1 MNKTF
6 YEVNERYCI
15 ISHDNNN
22 MVICKKDNNLH
33 TFKEI
38 LSKEN
43 ELTLL
48 YDKKKEDIKNLLKS
62 YKIEP
67 QVISVF
73 LTLGSVDALITKF
86 NYLGEYI
93 SLLAIATELGIILS
107 NIKMNI
113 NNSKSELYNPVLKA
127 KEDLKITNK
136 SIKELES
143 YLKSIKEETGYTI
156 EYDLLV
162 NWYENEVYADIT
174 DEREKL
180 IAMRNFLNKLVKVD
194 LEEDI
199 SKQESAILKRTK

>member
-6 YEVNERYCI
+6 YEVNEKYCI

-22 MVICKKDNNLH
+22 MVLCKKDNNLH

-73 LTLGSVDALITKF
+73 LTLGSVDALITNF

-127 KEDLKITNK
+127 KEDLRITNK
-136 SIKELES
+136 NIKELES